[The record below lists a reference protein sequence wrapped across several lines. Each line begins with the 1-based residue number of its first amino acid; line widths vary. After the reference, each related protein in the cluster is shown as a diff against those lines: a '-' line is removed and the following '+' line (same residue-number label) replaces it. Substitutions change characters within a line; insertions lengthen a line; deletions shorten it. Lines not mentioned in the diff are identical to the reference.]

1 MSRLF
6 PARHETSIERDD
18 DPSVLYVDQEETDEV
33 ISVLSSETART
44 IFKMLNERALS
55 ASEIADEIDI
65 SVQNA
70 AYHLGNLK
78 EADLVQVIDTCY
90 SEKGREMEIYAV
102 TRDPK
107 LLVLGIHDD
116 RANLRQ
122 AFRQLAESVGVPA
135 LGIAVLGSVSGLAD
149 RVLNA

>member
-6 PARHETSIERDD
+6 PARSETTIERDE
-18 DPSVLYVDQEETDEV
+18 DPSVLYVDQEESDQV

-44 IFKMLNERALS
+44 IFRMLNERALS

-70 AYHLGNLK
+70 SYHLGNLRD
-78 EADLVQVIDTCY
+78 ADLVEVIDTCY

-107 LLVLGIHDD
+107 LLVLGIREDQ
-116 RANLRQ
+116 ANLRQ
-122 AFRQLAESVGVPA
+122 AFRQLAESVGLPA
-135 LGIAVLGSVSGLAD
+135 LGIAALGSVSRMAE
-149 RVLNA
+149 RILNA